1 MDSEKHRNSLF
12 SEMIPK
18 EGPHFDTKGFLFK
31 TSASAEPPPKTEPIT
46 TKASDQKSKSDL
58 KGDKKEAPSPSE
70 SKIKPTITTESK
82 TPILPPYE
90 SKTVVYSKSS
100 VFSPLDGSLQTPF
113 SPFPPPSSSFPG
125 RLPMPVFSDSEEQLL
140 SLQNVKIFHKINE
153 KWTQKANKASL
164 FILKDMRNIYKI
176 VVIEQD
182 TLINLPVSEVDI
194 KPYNESAV
202 QWKTHEIHYGV
213 RFSSM
218 EDKNSFVSRYSLIKD
233 IASPRKLVPTQSLFT
248 EFKPPKQITDIE
260 IVQPHVVPT
269 VITSENEEDQR
280 NIKEIIALIPK
291 ILKKSISFT
300 ENEAYLD
307 RSLRTQTQKELT
319 QKKL

>member
-1 MDSEKHRNSLF
+1 
-12 SEMIPK
+12 MIPK
-18 EGPHFDTKGFLFK
+18 EGPHLDSKGFLFK
-31 TSASAEPPPKTEPIT
+31 PSSAEPPKTESIT
-46 TKASDQKSKSDL
+46 TKASDQDQKSKSDI

-70 SKIKPTITTESK
+70 SKIKPTITTENK

-90 SKTVVYSKSS
+90 SKTVVYTKSS
-100 VFSPLDGSLQTPF
+100 VFSPLDGSLQTMPF

-125 RLPMPVFSDSEEQLL
+125 RLPIPVFSDTEEQLI
-140 SLQNVKIFHKINE
+140 SLQNVKIFHKIND
-153 KWTQKANKASL
+153 KWIQKANRASL

-176 VVIEQD
+176 VVIEQE
-182 TLINLPVSEVDI
+182 TLINLPVLEVEL

-218 EDKNSFVSRYSLIKD
+218 EDKNSFVARFSLIKD

-248 EFKPPKQITDIE
+248 EFKPPKHIPTEIE
-260 IVQPHVVPT
+260 TVQPHVVPT

-291 ILKKSISFT
+291 ILKKAISFT
-300 ENEAYLD
+300 EKEAYLD
-307 RSLRTQTQKELT
+307 RSLRAQTQKELT